1 MTDPDASKQ
10 DAGSNR
16 GAESN
21 SEILDTDSRLIT
33 AVGHLYRGE
42 MSRVTTWRQRLDET
56 SKWAVTILAAVLVY
70 AFSSSDSSHAVL
82 LAGIV
87 VLTIFLGIEARR
99 YQTYEIWR
107 SRIRLMQENLFARIL
122 DPSDGAEWT
131 NWREELSRDYRNPTA
146 KIMYREALQRRLRR
160 VYLPLLVMMLAAWI
174 FRIGVISSDTLPGT
188 ASVGRLPGP
197 VVIGSVIIFYVLVFT
212 VTFWPYQRQAKEE
225 IQRTNIGQWK
235 DTS

>member
-1 MTDPDASKQ
+1 MTAPDASEQ
-10 DAGSNR
+10 EADSAR
-16 GAESN
+16 GAEAT
-21 SEILDTDSRLIT
+21 SEIIDTDSRLIT
-33 AVGHLYRGE
+33 AIGHLYRGE

-56 SKWAVTILAAVLVY
+56 SKWAVTVLAAVLVY
-70 AFSSSDSSHAVL
+70 AFSSSDTSHAVL

-122 DPSDGAEWT
+122 NPSESTERT
-131 NWREELSRDYRNPTA
+131 NWREELSRDYRSPAA

-160 VYLPLLVMMLAAWI
+160 VYLPLLVMMLTAWI
-174 FRIGVISSDTLPGT
+174 FRIGVISSDTLPGS
-188 ASVGRLPGP
+188 ASVGRLPGLA
-197 VVIGSVIIFYVLVFT
+197 VIGSVIIFYVLVLAI
-212 VTFWPYQRQAKEE
+212 TFWPHQRQAKEE
-225 IQRTNIGQWK
+225 IQHTDVGQWK